1 MEFTTKSNNGYYTL
15 KLILKEGDY
24 SITDNNSPVSYEL
37 QLISGSKA
45 NFTQFRIGT
54 KIVIDSTIVNEVKR
68 ADAKQYTLGLN
79 SKITLASGQTP
90 IKHDNNG
97 SKTIT
102 FSYSID
108 MAAYSYTAGAVSG
121 SGSMKLSDIPRKA
134 TTTKV
139 TTSFTDLENPTVTFN
154 NPANFNLVPY
164 INFYKKDESLAH
176 SITRAK
182 GKYSSPY
189 TFTLTDDERTAL
201 TNACNAQTEYAA
213 WMGVVT
219 YNGDTNLGYSSL
231 ETKLKIVNANPIFDS
246 SKISFKDTD
255 NTTLSITGNEKT
267 IVQNKSVLSVT
278 SGSASGAKG
287 ATISKYDFEINGV
300 SKTLNGAN
308 GGTVTI
314 GNITKDG
321 TLTLAVTVTDSRG
334 NTTKAEVPVLVIPYQ
349 KPILTRHTNF
359 GQIICERCDEEGVID
374 KSGQYLK
381 LIIQG
386 KWYSLLN
393 NENTADIELQITTRD
408 YESAW
413 IQVPAEII
421 GGGASKYYQ
430 SWCNINTVVEGVNF
444 ALDKAYVVT
453 VRCIDRFGD
462 DTDASTYTDI
472 AYKIPT
478 SEVALHLGKGGNM
491 VAIGTYADE
500 PYVFKIDEKWAI
512 KYKEKY
518 ITVDE
523 NGNLV
528 ASTVKN

>member
-1 MEFTTKSNNGYYTL
+1 MEFTTKSKNGYYTL
-15 KLILKEGDY
+15 KLILTEENY
-24 SITDNNSPVSYEL
+24 SITDNSSLVSYEL
-37 QLISGSKA
+37 QLISGSNA
-45 NFTQFRIGT
+45 HFTQHRIGR
-54 KIVIDSTIVNEVKR
+54 KIVIDSITVDEVKKDS
-68 ADAKQYTLGLN
+68 ANQYTLEYN
-79 SKITLASGQTP
+79 SKITLAKGKTT
-90 IKHDNNG
+90 IKHDNDG
-97 SKTIT
+97 SKEIT

-121 SGSMKLSDIPRKA
+121 SGSMTLSNIPRKA

-139 TTSFTDLENPTVTFN
+139 TASFTDLENPTVTFN
-154 NPANFNLVPY
+154 NPAGFNLIPY
-164 INFYKKDESLAH
+164 INFYKENGGLAH

-189 TFTLTDDERTAL
+189 TFTLTDGERTAL
-201 TNACNAQTEYAA
+201 TSACNAQKEYVA
-213 WMGVVT
+213 WMGVQT
-219 YNGDTNLGYSSL
+219 FNGNTSLGYSSL

-246 SKISFKDTD
+246 SKISYKDID
-255 NTTLSITGNEKT
+255 KKTLSITGDEQT
-267 IVQNKSVLSVT
+267 IVQNKSVLSIT
-278 SGSASGAKG
+278 CGHASGVKG
-287 ATISKYDFEINGV
+287 ATISKYTFEINGI
-300 SKTLNGAN
+300 SKTLNGAA
-308 GGTVTI
+308 GGTVSI

-359 GQIICERCDEEGVID
+359 GQIICERCDEEGIID
-374 KSGQYLK
+374 KSGQKLK

-393 NENTADIELQITTRD
+393 NENTADIELQITTKD
-408 YESAW
+408 YESYW
-413 IQVPAEII
+413 IKVPKEII
-421 GGGASKYYQ
+421 GGGASNYYQ
-430 SWCNINTVVEGVNF
+430 SWCDINTVVEGVNF
-444 ALDKAYVVT
+444 AIDKAYVVT
-453 VRCIDRFGD
+453 VRCIDSFGD
-462 DTDASTYTDI
+462 SADASSYTDI

-500 PYVFKIDEKWAI
+500 PYVFKIDEKWAM

-518 ITVDE
+518 ISIDE

-528 ASTVKN
+528 ASNVKN